1 MTEAITSNYDLLNT
15 AQIGTEV
22 IPAVAP
28 VAETGMD
35 KTSDFTLIL
44 DKQISN
50 IQTLGDLKNT
60 IKISDS
66 TDKMADFKEFL
77 AQATSEA
84 NVETS
89 LDLTLARDINDII
102 SQLKGAIDENSK
114 ADIMKNDDPEE
125 ITVSDNS
132 EETSITTDITPEDKE
147 EKKNIVKTMVEE
159 AAPIVFEQVLTLA
172 DKFVDSEPTG
182 FGKDLLNSAKT
193 LLENNFE
200 NEIISKDIE
209 EITID
214 TDLEQVDKVS
224 DSADLNIDKDA
235 LKELNIESIN
245 TDTDTNDNSNFMNRQ
260 TPEEHSVK
268 VIVGHNIEKFE
279 IPSINTESVQ
289 TKAQA
294 NSADIN
300 PSRII
305 EQITKHLENM
315 QGSKVN
321 IVLNPQALGRINL
334 QISNTQEGLTAQ
346 FTVSSNEVRDLLM
359 KGLDGLKETLA
370 THGVGVDNIT
380 VKLNETEKSSYNPDW
395 TDQEGSRGG
404 NKEGGQPKHQEKEK
418 GLFEKTIAKTFK
430 ENGNV

>member
-15 AQIGTEV
+15 AQIGTEIV
-22 IPAVAP
+22 PAVAP

-132 EETSITTDITPEDKE
+132 EETSITTDITSEDKE

-200 NEIISKDIE
+200 NEII
-209 EITID
+209 
-214 TDLEQVDKVS
+214 
-224 DSADLNIDKDA
+224 
-235 LKELNIESIN
+235 
-245 TDTDTNDNSNFMNRQ
+245 
-260 TPEEHSVK
+260 
-268 VIVGHNIEKFE
+268 
-279 IPSINTESVQ
+279 
-289 TKAQA
+289 
-294 NSADIN
+294 
-300 PSRII
+300 
-305 EQITKHLENM
+305 
-315 QGSKVN
+315 
-321 IVLNPQALGRINL
+321 
-334 QISNTQEGLTAQ
+334 
-346 FTVSSNEVRDLLM
+346 
-359 KGLDGLKETLA
+359 
-370 THGVGVDNIT
+370 
-380 VKLNETEKSSYNPDW
+380 
-395 TDQEGSRGG
+395 
-404 NKEGGQPKHQEKEK
+404 
-418 GLFEKTIAKTFK
+418 
-430 ENGNV
+430 